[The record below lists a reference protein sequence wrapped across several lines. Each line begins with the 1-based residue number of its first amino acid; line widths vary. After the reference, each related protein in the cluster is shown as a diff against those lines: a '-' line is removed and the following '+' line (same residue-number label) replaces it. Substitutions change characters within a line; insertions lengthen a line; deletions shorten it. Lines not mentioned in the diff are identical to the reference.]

1 MLKYCLM
8 QNRSPGWYAGF
19 SVAAGDIPDE
29 LQKKIAKWEANK
41 PEYRSLRTLE
51 DMAAM
56 MEEVVA
62 LLDSQR
68 ESGKL
73 SSKEIGAV
81 LVDMRES
88 LGAIKTRKDPEMPD
102 HSKPLLAGL
111 QKLEKAFVAAIDSI
125 DMKPEFKPN
134 ISVNAPEV
142 NVAAPNI
149 DFSKVE
155 RVLKVDIPK
164 AFKEAINAIPVTE
177 IPETDLAPLLER
189 LDNMSN
195 QLASI
200 DTASRMKPQFPG
212 SIGVKDLDQ
221 VISNS
226 ARPASIFHGVTTVTI
241 AGTDVALAVS
251 TPCVK
256 IDIQAQTDNTGFI
269 AVGGQGV
276 DATEAT
282 GTGIEL
288 EAGDVYSLE
297 IDNLADIYID
307 ATVSGEGVRYTYYTT

>member
-1 MLKYCLM
+1 M
-8 QNRSPGWYAGF
+8 
-19 SVAAGDIPDE
+19 AANDIPEE
-29 LQKKIAKWEANK
+29 LQKKIAKWESNK
-41 PEYRSLRTLE
+41 VENRSLRTLE

-56 MEEVVA
+56 MEEVVT

-88 LGAIKTRKDPEMPD
+88 LHAIKGRKEPEMPD

-142 NVAAPNI
+142 NVTTPEV

-155 RVLKVDIPK
+155 RVLKVDIPQ
-164 AFKEAINAIPVTE
+164 AFKEAIASIPAIE
-177 IPETDLAPLLER
+177 IPETDLVPLLER
-189 LDNMSN
+189 LDNMSE
-195 QLASI
+195 QLGSI

-212 SIGVKDLDQ
+212 TMKVTNPDGTNVSIREL
-221 VISNS
+221 
-226 ARPASIFHGVTTVTI
+226 VTERYDY
-241 AGTDVALAVS
+241 DVATTIYTAYAPLGTANGTTGWTITKYDLTDTNDASGKVVTGVS
-251 TPCVK
+251 W
-256 IDIQAQTDNTGFI
+256 DNR
-269 AVGGQGV
+269 
-276 DATEAT
+276 AT
-282 GTGIEL
+282 GT
-288 EAGDVYSLE
+288 
-297 IDNLADIYID
+297 
-307 ATVSGEGVRYTYYTT
+307 YT